1 MVGLSAVY
9 VLITNPFSLLFFV
22 PLLFWLLIRCRKG
35 AGRLLDILFF
45 LLGGLI
51 VYFLFYMIGFVIL
64 HMDFAVLWFIM
75 MMFSI
80 GMIGFLTVLVIT
92 AIIAA
97 GLAMVVKPPM
107 KPFEKNA
114 TDISPAAA

>member
-1 MVGLSAVY
+1 MGLAAVY
-9 VLITNPFSLLFFV
+9 VLVTNPFSLLFFI

-35 AGRLLDILFF
+35 AIRFLDILFF

-51 VYFLFYMIGFVIL
+51 VYFLLYMIGFVIL
-64 HMDFAVLWFIM
+64 HMGFVVFWYLM

-92 AIIAA
+92 AVIAA
-97 GLAMVVKPPM
+97 GLSMVVNPPL
-107 KPFEKNA
+107 KG
-114 TDISPAAA
+114 